1 MQLSIDK
8 IKDQYKL
15 NIIKED
21 GNKEKFEQIKFINMI
36 YEGEKVEKINYGNN
50 ITEEEKEQIQKM
62 INDINAEIKKAH
74 QEHSLYFRITFVVYL
89 LFIYF
94 SNAKKV
100 YKNPKFFQ
108 NFEKTLD

>member
-21 GNKEKFEQIKFINMI
+21 GNKEKFEYIKLINMI

-74 QEHSLYFRITFVVYL
+74 
-89 LFIYF
+89 
-94 SNAKKV
+94 
-100 YKNPKFFQ
+100 
-108 NFEKTLD
+108 

>member
-21 GNKEKFEQIKFINMI
+21 GNKEKFEYIKFINMI
-36 YEGEKVEKINYGNN
+36 YEGEKEEKINYGNN

-74 QEHSLYFRITFVVYL
+74 
-89 LFIYF
+89 
-94 SNAKKV
+94 
-100 YKNPKFFQ
+100 
-108 NFEKTLD
+108 

>member
-21 GNKEKFEQIKFINMI
+21 GNKEKFEYIKFINMI

-62 INDINAEIKKAH
+62 INDINAEIEKAH
-74 QEHSLYFRITFVVYL
+74 
-89 LFIYF
+89 
-94 SNAKKV
+94 
-100 YKNPKFFQ
+100 
-108 NFEKTLD
+108 

>member
-21 GNKEKFEQIKFINMI
+21 GNKEKFEYIKFINMI
-36 YEGEKVEKINYGNN
+36 YEGEKTKKINYGNN

-74 QEHSLYFRITFVVYL
+74 
-89 LFIYF
+89 
-94 SNAKKV
+94 
-100 YKNPKFFQ
+100 
-108 NFEKTLD
+108 